1 MHGSDMHGRRAFL
14 AQGTLG
20 ALGLAI
26 AGGRARGQDDAV
38 PAATAVADPARGASG
53 GEVRLAVIGLRSRG
67 WEHVQA
73 FARVP
78 GCRVV
83 AFCDVDAGILAARAA
98 ECAKGAEKRPPFEV
112 ATFGDVRALLAR
124 DDIDAVSIATPN
136 HTHAMLACWAL
147 AAGKHA
153 YVEKPVSHVV
163 DEGARIV
170 EAARAS
176 GKVCATG
183 TQARSSSAVR
193 AAIRFIHEGG
203 LGKVHCSRG
212 LCYKPRRP
220 IGRVGG
226 PQFAPSSVDYDRW
239 LGPVAYRALRRANL
253 HYDWHWDLHTGNGDL
268 GNQGIHQMDIARWA
282 LGWERLPDAV
292 RSIGGRFGAPDDG
305 DSPNTQVVSFDC
317 GGTPLVFEVRG
328 LPRDRAQQ
336 AGKWEMDRYEGMEI
350 GNIVHGE
357 KGTVRISNSYTA
369 AAYFDTDGALV
380 EEWKGGGDHFANFIE
395 AVRAGDPARLSAGIA
410 EGHLSSAFCHYGI
423 LSHRAGRAL
432 RPANPAAVARMGDE
446 ACAGD
451 AALLEA
457 WGRMRAHLEA
467 NGAMGAEGIGTGDLV
482 VGRPLRIAADGR
494 VEGDAEATALLSRAC
509 REPFVF

>member
-1 MHGSDMHGRRAFL
+1 MHDLGSNGRRAFL
-14 AQGTLG
+14 AQGALG
-20 ALGLAI
+20 AIGLAMS
-26 AGGRARGQDDAV
+26 AARACGQEGPAAPSAPAAPAGRAAGN
-38 PAATAVADPARGASG
+38 
-53 GEVRLAVIGLRSRG
+53 ELRLAVIGVRSRG
-67 WEHVQA
+67 WEHVQMFSRA
-73 FARVP
+73 P

-83 AFCDVDAGILAARAA
+83 ALCDVDAEVLARRAA
-98 ECAKGAEKRPPFEV
+98 DCATGSERREGFEV
-112 ATFGDVRALLAR
+112 ETFGDVRALLAR
-124 DDIDAVSIATPN
+124 DDVDAVSIATPN

-183 TQARSSSAVR
+183 TQARSSSAVQ

-203 LGKVHCSRG
+203 LGAVHCSRG
-212 LCYKPRRP
+212 ICFKPRRP
-220 IGRVGG
+220 IGRVAG
-226 PQFAPSSVDYDRW
+226 PRFAPSPVDYDRW

-268 GNQGIHQMDIARWA
+268 GNQGIHQMDVARWA
-282 LGWERLPDAV
+282 LGWDRMPDAV
-292 RSIGGRFGAPDDG
+292 RSIGGRFGDADDG

-328 LPRDRAQQ
+328 LPRDRAQRD
-336 AGKWEMDRYEGMEI
+336 GKWEMDRYEGMEI
-350 GNIVHGE
+350 GNVVHGE

-369 AAYFDTDGALV
+369 AAFFDRDGRMV
-380 EEWKGGGDHFANFIE
+380 EEWKGGGDHFANFVE
-395 AVRAGDPARLSAGIA
+395 AARAGDPARLAAPIA

-423 LSHRAGRAL
+423 LSHRVGSRPM
-432 RPANPAAVARMGDE
+432 PANPAAIARLADE

-451 AALLEA
+451 AALAEA
-457 WGRMRAHLEA
+457 WARMRAHLAA
-467 NGAMGAEGIGTGDLV
+467 NEVLESGELVIG
-482 VGRPLRIAADGR
+482 RRLRIAADGG